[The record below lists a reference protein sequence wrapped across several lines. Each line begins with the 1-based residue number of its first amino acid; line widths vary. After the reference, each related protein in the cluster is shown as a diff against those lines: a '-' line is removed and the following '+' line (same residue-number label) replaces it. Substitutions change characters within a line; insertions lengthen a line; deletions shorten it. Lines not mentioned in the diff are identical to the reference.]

1 MSNRA
6 APGSKC
12 KAMKMAN
19 KKASAAS
26 HADDLA
32 IGLNSGVR
40 KLIGDD
46 EVICMGCLATKN
58 GSGNGPDTCSCSGGR
73 QPPDP
78 SFDQRHALIAAAKAR
93 SAALSKQKRQNASA
107 AQSSVQKEKA
117 EKKKANSGASCL
129 EDDVVYGIQGEEAN
143 EVVQKVVFEV
153 AKLGMSLKKNAVNEF
168 EEGQAEELG
177 VKVGWVIK
185 QVGDVFISS
194 GDPKAQP
201 KKEIMKAVGKASK
214 EGQIVINFRVPL
226 ADTDC
231 YCCFCDKFCP
241 EKKFDWDNQCS
252 GPGADMCT
260 DCESMAGMEY

>member
-93 SAALSKQKRQNASA
+93 RFPHTVMSIFFAPVALSPCCCTQDACLPISPQRPLISTALAPSVLLPCSAALSKQKRQNASA
-107 AQSSVQKEKA
+107 AQSSVQKETRTP
-117 EKKKANSGASCL
+117 
-129 EDDVVYGIQGEEAN
+129 
-143 EVVQKVVFEV
+143 FE
-153 AKLGMSLKKNAVNEF
+153 
-168 EEGQAEELG
+168 
-177 VKVGWVIK
+177 
-185 QVGDVFISS
+185 
-194 GDPKAQP
+194 
-201 KKEIMKAVGKASK
+201 
-214 EGQIVINFRVPL
+214 RV
-226 ADTDC
+226 
-231 YCCFCDKFCP
+231 CP
-241 EKKFDWDNQCS
+241 
-252 GPGADMCT
+252 
-260 DCESMAGMEY
+260 